1 MKCINWEPFS
11 GPPSSPYSGG
21 GKPKGGTSFLHHRSP
36 SLCLGRRFC
45 PLCFATD
52 VLDGDFGRTY
62 SYIGPDVASFPGVD
76 ADIDLLDQPLTKE
89 VQP

>member
-1 MKCINWEPFS
+1 
-11 GPPSSPYSGG
+11 
-21 GKPKGGTSFLHHRSP
+21 
-36 SLCLGRRFC
+36 LGRRFC